1 MKTLA
6 IETSGRAGS
15 VATWDSETCLAEINL
30 PTGVRT
36 AESLIVGI
44 GDVLSKCNWA
54 TADLELIAVTQGPGS
69 FTGLRL
75 GCVTAKVMAFAVGA
89 KLVGVNTL
97 RVLAENSRAGPPLWC
112 VMDAG
117 RDQCFVARFS
127 ITGRGHQETIESQIM
142 GTQQWLEILSPGD
155 RVTGPLLKTVAERLP
170 TRVEILSSE
179 YWVPRAQCVAQVGIE
194 KFQQGQ
200 LASLWEFSPHYY
212 RLSAAE
218 EKQQFADGH
227 P

>member
-127 ITGRGHQETIESQIM
+127 ITGREHQETIESQIM
-142 GTQQWLEILSPGD
+142 GTQQWLEILSPWRSG
-155 RVTGPLLKTVAERLP
+155 
-170 TRVEILSSE
+170 
-179 YWVPRAQCVAQVGIE
+179 
-194 KFQQGQ
+194 
-200 LASLWEFSPHYY
+200 Y
-212 RLSAAE
+212 RTAA
-218 EKQQFADGH
+218 
-227 P
+227 